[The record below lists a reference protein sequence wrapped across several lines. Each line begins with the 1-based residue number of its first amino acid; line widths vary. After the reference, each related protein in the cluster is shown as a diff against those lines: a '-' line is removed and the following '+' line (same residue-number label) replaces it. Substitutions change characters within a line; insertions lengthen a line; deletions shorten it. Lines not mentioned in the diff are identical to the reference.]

1 MTYVRSILRKRPIVS
16 ASFLGVAS
24 VAGFAAAFESRTERL
39 AAHYPDNNDKAL
51 WLPREYCWDHLNTY
65 WAARPWTTWTR
76 FAQVLS
82 ELSPL
87 MGRYVW
93 EFVLFPQQVEEQQIQ
108 FASRLRESLTR
119 LGPVFVK
126 AGQQLSIR
134 PDLVPPLM
142 LKELQKLCDA
152 VQPIPDDIAL
162 QVIRNELGT
171 DLDELFDDMKLV
183 AAASLGQVYKA
194 KLKSNGEE
202 VAIKVQRP
210 DVRRT
215 FSLDL
220 LLLHRVGVIVDFF
233 TATFTNQPPFHYKL
247 YESFAKGSYSELDY
261 ENEASNQIR
270 FRHELS
276 IRQVP
281 VVVPRVYPDLTKKQ
295 VITSEWI
302 EGVKLADCPREM
314 INKLIPVGVELFLT
328 QLLDI
333 GAFHSDPHPGNLL
346 VTTNGT
352 LCLLDFGLCAEVDLR
367 DRNSLTKTIAH
378 LITRDFDAL
387 VSEDIKELGF
397 LPPDFDT
404 TELKPL
410 LAKILTVGVME
421 SGSDLRKRKKKL
433 REISNELNEVFFR
446 YPFSV
451 PPFFALV
458 TRGLGLLEGI
468 ALSGDPD
475 FDIFQASA
483 PYARRRAVALLG
495 AEAFRRA
502 TQKTAEY

>member
-1 MTYVRSILRKRPIVS
+1 MRNILRKRPIVS
-16 ASFLGVAS
+16 ASLIGGAGII
-24 VAGFAAAFESRTERL
+24 GFATAVESRTERL
-39 AAHYPDNNDKAL
+39 AAQTNQDENNQAL
-51 WLPREYCWDHLNTY
+51 WLPRQYCWDHLNTY
-65 WAARPWTTWTR
+65 WAARPFTTWTR
-76 FAQVLS
+76 FAQVLA

-87 MGRYVW
+87 MGRYVL
-93 EFVLFPQQVEEQQIQ
+93 EFVLFPNPEKAEEQQIQ
-108 FASRLRESLTR
+108 FASRLRESLTK

-134 PDLVPPLM
+134 PDLVPPPM

-152 VQPIPDDIAL
+152 VQPIPDEIAL
-162 QVIRNELGT
+162 EVIRNELGN
-171 DLDELFDDMKLV
+171 LDELFDDMKLV

-194 KLKSNGEE
+194 KLKSNGDE

-220 LLLHRVGVIVDFF
+220 LLLHRVGVMVDLF

-261 ENEASNQIR
+261 ENEAANQIR
-270 FRHELS
+270 FRHELGV
-276 IRQVP
+276 RQVP
-281 VVVPRVYPDLTKKQ
+281 VVVPRVYQYLTKEQ

-302 EGVKLADCPREM
+302 EGVKLADCPKEM

-397 LPPDFDT
+397 LPQDFDT

-483 PYARRRAVALLG
+483 PYARRRAVALFG